1 VPYDPAIHIG
11 AKTEPDPFNKKL
23 KWALMQMDWL
33 VKKVYSTIY
42 TVLCMAGVVVWADL
56 LV

>member
-1 VPYDPAIHIG
+1 VIHIG

-33 VKKVYSTIY
+33 VKKVYTQGFARQ
-42 TVLCMAGVVVWADL
+42 VL
-56 LV
+56 